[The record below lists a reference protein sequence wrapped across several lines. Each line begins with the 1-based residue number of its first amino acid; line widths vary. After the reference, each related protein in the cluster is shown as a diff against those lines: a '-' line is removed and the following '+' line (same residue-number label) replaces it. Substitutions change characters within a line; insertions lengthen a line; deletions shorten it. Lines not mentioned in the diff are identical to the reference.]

1 MTVPPVLPRRHFA
14 RAHLK
19 APCGPASAVDTRGSA
34 ALCPAHLKAPFFTA
48 TAMIGLM
55 AHAGIVVRSSII
67 LVDFMEPRLSLP
79 LLARRSLPQI

>member
-1 MTVPPVLPRRHFA
+1 
-14 RAHLK
+14 
-19 APCGPASAVDTRGSA
+19 
-34 ALCPAHLKAPFFTA
+34 
-48 TAMIGLM
+48 MIGLM